1 MSDIC
6 ANRHGGAS
14 TSVDAFKRIKATLP
28 RQRAAVL
35 ALVRTRPVT
44 GFTVHEVAERLG
56 VSPNH
61 VSGRLSE
68 LKKTGHL
75 VPNGERRGNAA
86 VLVDSGKEAA

>member
-6 ANRHGGAS
+6 ANRHRGAK
-14 TSVDAFKRIKATLP
+14 TSREAFERIKATLP

-35 ALVRTRPVT
+35 TLFRSRPVK
-44 GFTVHEVAERLG
+44 GFTVHEVAEKFG

-68 LKKTGHL
+68 LKRSGHIKA
-75 VPNGERRGNAA
+75 NGERRGNAA
-86 VLVDSGKEAA
+86 VLVFNVKEAA